1 MSIIS
6 KSSKTLPVF
15 SFLLLLPTLTLVM
28 PLQLF
33 GQGEETRRPGQVRDV
48 ELSQPEQRL
57 TYRVVQD
64 NTIEKFAAI
73 EKLVIALK
81 DGSTE
86 PVPTFTDH
94 EIDYLTAIYL
104 FCTLQNGTCPLVL
117 DALLEADLIHAVQNN
132 VNECPNLTQFWRHW
146 VRGEMERR
154 FEYDLKVGHFNAAEQ
169 FKREQRPKYI
179 RCADTI
185 TELREENGSAQEFFR
200 KRYSVSAKPL
210 ENISRTRALLEQA
223 KERIPNIF
231 GRVGVRR

>member
-1 MSIIS
+1 MSQ
-6 KSSKTLPVF
+6 SSKTHSLF
-15 SFLLLLPTLTLVM
+15 FLLLISPALALVL

-33 GQGEETRRPGQVRDV
+33 GQEGETRRPGQVRDV

-64 NTIEKFAAI
+64 NTIEKFATI

-81 DGSTE
+81 DGSTD
-86 PVPTFTDH
+86 PVPTFNDH

-104 FCTLQNGTCPLVL
+104 FCSLQNGTCPLVL

-169 FKREQRPKYI
+169 FKREQRPQYI

-185 TELREENGSAQEFFR
+185 TGLREDIGSPQEFFR

-223 KERIPNIF
+223 KERIPNVF